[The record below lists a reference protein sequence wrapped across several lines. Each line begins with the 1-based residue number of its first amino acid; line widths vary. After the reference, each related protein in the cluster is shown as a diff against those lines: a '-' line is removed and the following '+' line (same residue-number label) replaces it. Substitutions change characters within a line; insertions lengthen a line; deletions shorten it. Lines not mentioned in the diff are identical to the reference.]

1 MQVHIKRVYD
11 KPAPTDGLR
20 VLVDRLWPRG
30 LTKKDAAINVWAK
43 DLAPSSELR
52 TWFDHRDERFEEF
65 TRRYRLELDSAKAEI
80 DELMNVASGGAVTL
94 LYAAKNKTSNH
105 AIVLQKLLQRHLNNV
120 GIAQHRERR

>member
-1 MQVHIKRVYD
+1 MQVHIKRLYD

-30 LTKKDAAINVWAK
+30 LTKKDAAINVWVK
-43 DLAPSSELR
+43 ELVPSSKLR

-65 TRRYRLELDSAKAEI
+65 TRRYRLELDGATAKI
-80 DELMNVASGGAVTL
+80 NELTNVASGGAVTL
-94 LYAAKNKTSNH
+94 LYAAKNKKSNH
-105 AIVLQKLLQRHLNNV
+105 AIALQELLQRHLNNV

>member
-30 LTKKDAAINVWAK
+30 LTKKDAAINVWVK
-43 DLAPSSELR
+43 ELAPSSKLR

-65 TRRYRLELDSAKAEI
+65 TRRYRLELDSATAEI
-80 DELMNVASGGAVTL
+80 DELTNVASGGAVTL
-94 LYAAKNKTSNH
+94 LYAAKNKKSNH
-105 AIVLQKLLQRHLNNV
+105 AIVLQELLQRHLNNV